1 MFLIESHDP
10 SRHSAGSKR
19 RLTTVNPDPYAAV
32 TTNRGHR
39 NGRTTRRRCGIRRGG
54 SRWLQFWDIAS
65 KGPVVTSTPDHEL
78 CAVGIHTL
86 QMEAPSDTCTQEIGE
101 VLSVLG
107 DLGYVRESDVARI
120 PIMPRP
126 STHVVYA
133 PLSNAPVAPDVIM
146 LFADARHSLVI
157 TEAVEQIEEGLPPA
171 LGRPACAAIPQAINS
186 GRAALSLGCCGA
198 RAYLD
203 GLRDEVAIWAIP
215 GDKIAVYADR
225 IKTLAHANQVLTQ
238 FHARRREDIES
249 GARPTVQESLARL
262 S

>member
-1 MFLIESHDP
+1 MTQVDITQDLHAVSQQ
-10 SRHSAGSKR
+10 
-19 RLTTVNPDPYAAV
+19 LTQTLTLQLPPIAV
-32 TTNRGHR
+32 TVTAEPPDGVAAFD
-39 NGRTTRRRCGIRRGG
+39 GVAAAGC
-54 SRWLQFWDIAS
+54 QFWDIAS

-120 PIMPRP
+120 PVMPQP

-133 PLSNAPVAPDVIM
+133 PLSNAPVAPDVVM

>member
-1 MFLIESHDP
+1 MTQVDTAQDLNAVSQQ
-10 SRHSAGSKR
+10 
-19 RLTTVNPDPYAAV
+19 LTQTLTLQLPPIAV
-32 TTNRGHR
+32 TVTAEPPDGVAAFD
-39 NGRTTRRRCGIRRGG
+39 GVAAAGC
-54 SRWLQFWDIAS
+54 QFWDIAS

-133 PLSNAPVAPDVIM
+133 PLSNAPVAPDVVM

-157 TEAVEQIEEGLPPA
+157 TEAVKANRRGPATGARSTGLRGDSAGHQLWARCFIPRLLWCASLPR
-171 LGRPACAAIPQAINS
+171 RPARRS
-186 GRAALSLGCCGA
+186 RDLGHS
-198 RAYLD
+198 R
-203 GLRDEVAIWAIP
+203 
-215 GDKIAVYADR
+215 
-225 IKTLAHANQVLTQ
+225 
-238 FHARRREDIES
+238 
-249 GARPTVQESLARL
+249 
-262 S
+262 

>member
-1 MFLIESHDP
+1 MTKAYPAQDLNAVAQQLTQTLALQLPPIAITVTADP
-10 SRHSAGSKR
+10 PEGIAAFDGVAAAG
-19 RLTTVNPDPYAAV
+19 
-32 TTNRGHR
+32 
-39 NGRTTRRRCGIRRGG
+39 C
-54 SRWLQFWDIAS
+54 QFWDIAA

-78 CAVGIHTL
+78 CAIGVHTL
-86 QMEAPSDTCTQEIGE
+86 QMESPSDTCTQEIGD
-101 VLSVLG
+101 VLSVLS

-120 PIMPRP
+120 PVMPRP
-126 STHVVYA
+126 STHVIYA
-133 PLSNAPVAPDVIM
+133 PLSNAPLPPDVVM

-215 GDKIAVYADR
+215 GDKIAIYADR
-225 IKTLAHANQVLTQ
+225 ITTLAHANKVLTQ
-238 FHARRREDIES
+238 FHTRRREDIES

-262 S
+262 N